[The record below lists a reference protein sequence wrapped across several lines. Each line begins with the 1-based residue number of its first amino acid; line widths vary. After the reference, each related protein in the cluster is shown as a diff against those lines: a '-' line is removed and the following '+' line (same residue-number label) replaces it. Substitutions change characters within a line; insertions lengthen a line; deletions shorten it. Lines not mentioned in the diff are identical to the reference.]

1 MVNLSVNMNEMDDC
15 VNEMDDCETY
25 NKILL

>member
-1 MVNLSVNMNEMDDC
+1 MDDGVNEMDDC